1 MIERPDND
9 IRAIIQAN
17 KHVIYSRF
25 HVESLSLF
33 GSFSK
38 GEAKVDSDVD
48 ILVRYKKTPGIFS
61 FLDLKNYLESI
72 LNKPVDLVTEGAL
85 KKEMRRE
92 ILQEAI
98 RVV

>member
-98 RVV
+98 RVA